1 MSYEEQ
7 ARFKQ
12 LLHNRSW
19 FNGKSH
25 QKTSLDNPRL
35 FTVFIMQSQHWIPL
49 RVTDHY
55 INYVIFL
62 DVPESEEL

>member
-7 ARFKQ
+7 ASFKQ
-12 LLHNRSW
+12 LLHNRSR

-25 QKTSLDNPRL
+25 RKTSLDNPRL
-35 FTVFIMQSQHWIPL
+35 FALFIMQSQHWIPL

-55 INYVIFL
+55 INYVISL